1 MTTPYALT
9 FTSLLATI
17 AVSGGAWAVNKDI
30 ATLETRNGVST
41 LTVESSRP
49 VAKAVETLVAKYGTV
64 ITYEDPRYEYT
75 GDLEDATARVRTDL
89 NRYPSG
95 QAPKVIVP
103 LGGKLS
109 VSSSSTD
116 MSAVLKQIVQASDH
130 GHFRVEQAGN
140 IFHVVPTEK
149 RDRDGNW
156 LAPSSI
162 LDVSISL
169 PEQDRTAYGTIKAIC
184 QAVSAAAH
192 VHVGVGTGVWS
203 GGLTSDSG
211 PVEYRLGANNE
222 HARSV
227 LLRALAILT
236 PPNANTKQTWL
247 LFYGSPQ
254 DPSYALNLMAVP
266 GPPLKEP
273 PAPAPPAPQPGSPS
287 VSSVK

>member
-1 MTTPYALT
+1 MRVIVYAVRTPWLPSRQRRACNDLC
-9 FTSLLATI
+9 SRL
-17 AVSGGAWAVNKDI
+17 SGQIDYFRVMGRYFVANRI
-30 ATLETRNGVST
+30 R
-41 LTVESSRP
+41 LTV
-49 VAKAVETLVAKYGTV
+49 AVGFSVLVPSFQDAAAAQACASISGV
-64 ITYEDPRYEYT
+64 W
-75 GDLEDATARVRTDL
+75 GD
-89 NRYPSG
+89 
-95 QAPKVIVP
+95 
-103 LGGKLS
+103 
-109 VSSSSTD
+109 
-116 MSAVLKQIVQASDH
+116 
-130 GHFRVEQAGN
+130 
-140 IFHVVPTEK
+140 
-149 RDRDGNW
+149 
-156 LAPSSI
+156 PSSI

-254 DPSYALNLMAVP
+254 DPSYALNLMAMP